1 MTSKRYGQVYYW
13 SSYPYNSY
21 EQRMLELLS
30 IKVHV
35 YGKEEKLTVAGDGGR
50 IEGILY
56 FSLSCSSDGRKN
68 T

>member
-21 EQRMLELLS
+21 EQRMLEWVS

-35 YGKEEKLTVAGDGGR
+35 YGEEEKLTVAADGGR
-50 IEGILY
+50 VEGILY
-56 FSLSCSSDGRKN
+56 VSISCFSDGRKN